1 VEWTSFSGV
10 IIGKCAHGYY
20 FVYKKLHFVS
30 GKDRWFTE
38 YQPSIDQFADQ
49 GGPFAASPSFENLE
63 EALRYC
69 EKNAQAR
76 AAAFGSQPEDGR
88 RVLIKAHTTS
98 AGFLF
103 IAYRHESAVAK
114 LTSIRPL

>member
-49 GGPFAASPSFENLE
+49 GGPFADSPSFENLE
-63 EALRYC
+63 EACRYC

-88 RVLIKAHTTS
+88 ANSH
-98 AGFLF
+98 
-103 IAYRHESAVAK
+103 
-114 LTSIRPL
+114 